1 MKLFFHCVVHDVS
14 NLYFWEMVL
23 GEVHHVHVYCT
34 PYLSA
39 LRTVHLCVSFI
50 SSAEEPG
57 TYDHTIVN
65 KDIEVSMEQLKGILM
80 KVCISMTKIGIKNRQ

>member
-1 MKLFFHCVVHDVS
+1 MCM
-14 NLYFWEMVL
+14 YT
-23 GEVHHVHVYCT
+23 VHHIYQHR
-34 PYLSA
+34 A
-39 LRTVHLCVSFI
+39 LRTSFI